1 MWLLV
6 GLGNPGAEYARQ
18 RHNIG
23 FLALD
28 TIAERYHLGPFR
40 QRFKGLVAEGRI
52 DSAPVLLLKP
62 QTYMN
67 LSGESVAAAARF
79 YRIEPDHIVVF
90 HDELDL
96 VPGKLRTKLGGG
108 TAGHNGLRSIDTH
121 LGPDFRR
128 VRMGIG
134 HPGHRDMVSGYVLHD
149 FAKADRDWLVKLL
162 DAVADAVPLLL
173 QGDEAGFMNRVAL
186 LTQPERPKP
195 PRPEA
200 GRPAPSP
207 ETRD

>member
-28 TIAERYHLGPFR
+28 TIAERFHLGPFR

-52 DSAPVLLLKP
+52 DSATVLLLKP

-79 YRIEPDHIVVF
+79 YRIEPDRIVVF

-96 VPGKLRTKLGGG
+96 VPGKVRTKLGGG
-108 TAGHNGLRSIDTH
+108 TAGHNGLRSIDAH

-134 HPGHRDMVSGYVLHD
+134 HPGHRDLVHGYVLHD

-162 DAVADAVPLLL
+162 DAVADAVPFLL
-173 QGDEAGFMNRVAL
+173 QSDEAGFMNRVAL

-195 PRPEA
+195 ARPPA
-200 GRPAPSP
+200 GKPAPSP